1 MSPGGGQ
8 DEHQARS
15 REPESSGRTGEK
27 GGGASARRSRTPA
40 AEWAVAAL
48 GALLVF
54 SAVGVMLFQAL
65 TQPNTPPRLEVTVD
79 SIVDTGSGYLAQVRV
94 RNRGQSTAAQLL
106 IEGQLNSDTG
116 SVETA
121 QATISYVPAQ
131 SIRRAGL
138 LFSRDPREF
147 RLEVAPKGFD
157 LP

>member
-1 MSPGGGQ
+1 M
-8 DEHQARS
+8 
-15 REPESSGRTGEK
+15 
-27 GGGASARRSRTPA
+27 
-40 AEWAVAAL
+40 AAL